1 MLCHLVLEISMLVS
15 EVLEVSECQ
24 EFLPLIFNI
33 LLTTQLDANMDA
45 THRIC
50 NKTFCSAT
58 NFDFSCWGDY
68 FRCDTL
74 LSYIH
79 SAWCLQLGKVTHKS
93 ASLHTRDN
101 QGYIYGHS
109 FLLPKDI
116 ISMLEMGQ
124 KLNKILILHAG
135 HTTKEFNI
143 KNDGVHSLNW
153 IEHQGLCSA

>member
-1 MLCHLVLEISMLVS
+1 MFRVEYFNVGVRGVGSVRMSGVPSSYLQHSTDHPVGRKHGYCTQYCH
-15 EVLEVSECQ
+15 
-24 EFLPLIFNI
+24 
-33 LLTTQLDANMDA
+33 
-45 THRIC
+45 R
-50 NKTFCSAT
+50 TFYSAT
-58 NFDFSCWGDY
+58 NFYFQCWSDY

-74 LSYIH
+74 LSRIH
-79 SAWCLQLGKVTHKS
+79 SAWCLQLSKVTHKS

-135 HTTKEFNI
+135 HTTKEFNA
-143 KNDGVHSLNW
+143 KNDGVHSLDW
-153 IEHQGLCSA
+153 KEYQGLCSA